1 MKKVSIV
8 VACRDWFTLVFV
20 KVVWHCVG
28 LCTKMG
34 SALNIL
40 GLVSK
45 QESKTA
51 ERRKNQSETWQERE
65 E

>member
-1 MKKVSIV
+1 
-8 VACRDWFTLVFV
+8 
-20 KVVWHCVG
+20 
-28 LCTKMG
+28 MG
-34 SALNIL
+34 SALNIS

-51 ERRKNQSETWQERE
+51 KRRENQSETWQERE